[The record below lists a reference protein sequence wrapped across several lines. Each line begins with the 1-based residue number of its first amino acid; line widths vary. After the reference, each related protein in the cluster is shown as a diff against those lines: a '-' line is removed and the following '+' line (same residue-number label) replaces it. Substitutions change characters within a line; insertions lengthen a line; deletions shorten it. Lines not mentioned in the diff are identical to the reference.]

1 MMSPSLRWLLSS
13 VNTRSDTDYPNH
25 QSDTHAVVPQI
36 KSIKII
42 KDRVGRPKG
51 FGYIEFS
58 TLDGLEDALARGG
71 QNLAGRII
79 RTSVARPRESVLD
92 QPTRVETQSH

>member
-13 VNTRSDTDYPNH
+13 VNMRSDAGYPNC
-25 QSDTHAVVPQI
+25 QSDPHAVVSRTQ
-36 KSIKII
+36 SIRII
-42 KDRVGRPKG
+42 KDRDGRPKG

-58 TLDGLEDALARGG
+58 ALDGLEEALARSG

-92 QPTRVETQSH
+92 QSTGVET